1 MRYLVTGGAGFI
13 GSHMVD
19 RLVAE
24 GHQVNVLDSLSTGNI
39 KNLLKQDPDVG
50 ENGETTESIPSAVT
64 FYHGDIRN
72 LQDVLTAMIGCDG
85 VFHFAAIARTPWT
98 IEDPVLAM
106 ETNVIG
112 TTNVLEAARRHG
124 TKRVIL
130 SSSSVV
136 YAAETPYKASKM
148 AGEMIARAYEEMYG
162 MSILSFRYSNV
173 YGPRQSEEGPSP
185 NVFAALRKTKRE
197 TGKVQITGDGEQ
209 TRAYTH
215 VSDIVEG
222 NLLAMNSDC
231 TGVLD
236 LTTGVYTSMNE
247 VAKLFNAEIVY
258 IPERK
263 GDIKH
268 IKQDSTSAKIILG
281 WEAKVKIEDGIKD
294 VL

>member
-1 MRYLVTGGAGFI
+1 MRYLVTGAAGFI

-19 RLVAE
+19 RLIADGHEVVAF
-24 GHQVNVLDSLSTGNI
+24 DSLLTGDQGNV
-39 KNLLKQDPDVG
+39 NPNAQFLLGDVR
-50 ENGETTESIPSAVT
+50 SIDQLCAAAK
-64 FYHGDIRN
+64 
-72 LQDVLTAMIGCDG
+72 DVDG
-85 VFHFAAIARTPWT
+85 IFHFAAIARTPWT
-98 IEDPVLAM
+98 IEDPILAM
-106 ETNVIG
+106 ETNVMG
-112 TTNVLEAARRHG
+112 TTNVLEAARRLKI
-124 TKRVIL
+124 KRVVL
-130 SSSSVV
+130 SSSCVV

-148 AGEMIARAYEEMYG
+148 AGELIATAYTEMFG

-197 TGKVQITGDGEQ
+197 TGGKVHITGDGEQ

-222 NLLAMNSDC
+222 NWLAMNSDAI
-231 TGVLD
+231 GVLD

-263 GDIKH
+263 GDVKH
-268 IKQDSTSAKIILG
+268 IKQDSTSAKRILG

>member
-1 MRYLVTGGAGFI
+1 MRYLVTGAAGFI

-19 RLVAE
+19 RLIAE
-24 GHQVNVLDSLSTGNI
+24 GHEVVAFD
-39 KNLLKQDPDVG
+39 NLLTGDQSNVNPKAKFVL
-50 ENGETTESIPSAVT
+50 
-64 FYHGDIRN
+64 GDIRSVDQ
-72 LQDVLTAMIGCDG
+72 LIAAATGVDG
-85 VFHFAAIARTPWT
+85 IFHFAAIARTPWT

-106 ETNVIG
+106 ETNVMG
-112 TTNVLEAARRHG
+112 TTSVLEAARRLNI
-124 TKRVIL
+124 KRVVL
-130 SSSSVV
+130 SSSNIV
-136 YAAETPYKASKM
+136 YAAETPYKASKI
-148 AGEMIARAYEEMYG
+148 AGELIATAYTEMFG
-162 MSILSFRYSNV
+162 MSILSLRYSNV

-197 TGKVQITGDGEQ
+197 TGKVHITGDGEQ

-222 NLLAMNSDC
+222 NYLAMNSDC
-231 TGVLD
+231 IGVLD

-268 IKQDSTSAKIILG
+268 IKQDAESAKRILG
-281 WEAKVKIEDGIKD
+281 WEAKVKLEDGIKD

>member
-1 MRYLVTGGAGFI
+1 MRYLVTGAAGFI

-19 RLVAE
+19 RLIAGGHEVVAF
-24 GHQVNVLDSLSTGNI
+24 DSLLTGDQGNVNP
-39 KNLLKQDPDVG
+39 KAQFLLGDVR
-50 ENGETTESIPSAVT
+50 SIDQLCAAAK
-64 FYHGDIRN
+64 
-72 LQDVLTAMIGCDG
+72 DVDG
-85 VFHFAAIARTPWT
+85 IFHFAAIARTPWT
-98 IEDPVLAM
+98 IEDPILAM
-106 ETNVIG
+106 ETNVMG
-112 TTNVLEAARRHG
+112 TTNVLEAVRRLKI
-124 TKRVIL
+124 KRVVL
-130 SSSSVV
+130 SSSCVV

-148 AGEMIARAYEEMYG
+148 AGELIATAYTEMFG

-197 TGKVQITGDGEQ
+197 TGGKVYITGDGEQ

-222 NLLAMNSDC
+222 NLLAMNSDAI
-231 TGVLD
+231 GVID

-247 VAKLFNAEIVY
+247 VARLFGAEIKY

-263 GDIKH
+263 GDVKH
-268 IKQDSTSAKIILG
+268 IKQDPKPAKNILG

>member
-1 MRYLVTGGAGFI
+1 MARYLCTGAAGFI

-19 RLVAE
+19 RLIAE
-24 GHQVNVLDSLSTGNI
+24 GHDVVAFD
-39 KNLLKQDPDVG
+39 NLLTGDQGNVNPKAQ
-50 ENGETTESIPSAVT
+50 
-64 FYHGDIRN
+64 FLLGDIRSVDQ
-72 LQDVLTAMIGCDG
+72 LVAAAKDVDG
-85 VFHFAAIARTPWT
+85 IFHFAAIARTPWT

-106 ETNVIG
+106 ETNVMG
-112 TTNVLEAARRHG
+112 TTNVLEAARRLG
-124 TKRVIL
+124 IKRVVL

-148 AGEMIARAYEEMYG
+148 AGELIATAYIEMFG
-162 MSILSFRYSNV
+162 MSVLSFRYSNV

-197 TGKVQITGDGEQ
+197 TGGKVHITGDGEQ

-222 NLLAMNSDC
+222 NYLAMNSDYV
-231 TGVLD
+231 GVLD

-247 VAKLFNAEIVY
+247 VARLFDAEIVY

-268 IKQDSTSAKIILG
+268 IKQDSETAKKVLG